1 MSAGYKT
8 VGREGR
14 VVTCTPP
21 PVLLACT
28 PCLHSHFRRATLQL
42 ITVVMLFHFALIA
55 LWLVQILFPV
65 IDHVILG
72 NLISGFYAPPTMLL
86 PKRPPILRLDGP
98 NLYETMEIASPR
110 YKLSSEGLFAGI
122 HSSATAPFTRLAALA
137 DLDRSPPVP
146 RSLQLANLCEHC
158 SSASARSAV
167 APLTRIDAKTGAVG
181 TSQSGGRRVE
191 GSTLELAVS
200 TGSLSSSADSHDGR
214 ATSQSSVDPLFTPQ
228 HRRRMIRLINR
239 LKEMERSGN
248 PLGRPYD
255 TGSWSDLSD
264 AQAGARTPESG
275 PNDTLSTTVS
285 QDDLYELLGDVLGVP
300 DPRLTSSASGSE
312 VRGDVEDEVGVE
324 VEGEGEVGG
333 SDEMM
338 PVCSSMNDGV
348 DDVSDCIDHAAS
360 DWFGCGGI
368 SSSQLVSCSQ
378 LVIQFWHSTIV
389 IVEDTSAWDGTGVG
403 GDPYATVLG
412 RTHMSGDTQ
421 GHSVPLAPVQR
432 GMLSRW

>member
-1 MSAGYKT
+1 
-8 VGREGR
+8 
-14 VVTCTPP
+14 
-21 PVLLACT
+21 
-28 PCLHSHFRRATLQL
+28 
-42 ITVVMLFHFALIA
+42 MLFHFALIA

-137 DLDRSPPVP
+137 DLDVSLSMDLHEWCIDHPTEFLVGLAFLLILASCTGLAVINDSAPPPVP

-158 SSASARSAV
+158 SSAPARSAV

-360 DWFGCGGI
+360 DWFGCGGV
-368 SSSQLVSCSQ
+368 SSSQLVSCSR

-403 GDPYATVLG
+403 GDPYATVLE